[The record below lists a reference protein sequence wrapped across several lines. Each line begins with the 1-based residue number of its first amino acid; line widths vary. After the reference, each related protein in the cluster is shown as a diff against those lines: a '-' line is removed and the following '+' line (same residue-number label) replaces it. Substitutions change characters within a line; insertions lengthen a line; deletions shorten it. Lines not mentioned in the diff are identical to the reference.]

1 MGFELIQLHRFL
13 VRSHTPLTEQTQV
26 ALPDGTAV
34 NGFTAEAINNDRQ
47 IGTDIKAGGQ
57 FQFTGEGRKNPMVL
71 NVPFQPDPRCVKFC
85 F

>member
-34 NGFTAEAINNDRQ
+34 SGFTAEAINNDRQ
-47 IGTDIKAGGQ
+47 IGTDIKAAGSSSLPTRGAK
-57 FQFTGEGRKNPMVL
+57 TPW
-71 NVPFQPDPRCVKFC
+71 FC
-85 F
+85 MFPSSLIREA